1 MKKINLILGLM
12 AIAAAGMNV
21 DAMEDSGIENQQTI
35 QQRVQTAAEQ
45 GHDEAQYRLGNMYR
59 TGIGVAP
66 DFETA
71 IHWYEL
77 AAEQGNANA
86 QYHLGDMYREGLGVA
101 PDFEK
106 ATHWY
111 ELAAEQGNANAQYH
125 LGNMYRKGLGVEP
138 DLDLAA
144 CWYRFAAE
152 QGLVQAQLNLGDM
165 YRNGLG
171 VAQDLEEANRWYRRA
186 TEQGFIQ
193 AHNSD
198 DTLREM
204 VDYDILTGQAPA
216 EYIGRE
222 EFQHIDITDIEL
234 VDTREIGIGAF
245 ECSPN
250 LTSVAIKSFNR
261 PAIRAFAFGDCPNL
275 RQVEFFGVPGEIA
288 SNTFGEHQNNGI
300 SPEFLDTRIII
311 HGERDETVH
320 QQLLDAGIREEN
332 ITWLDQ

>member
-1 MKKINLILGLM
+1 M
-12 AIAAAGMNV
+12 AIAAAGTNV
-21 DAMEDSGIENQQTI
+21 DAIEDREIENLQAI
-35 QQRVQTAAEQ
+35 QQRMQTAAEQ
-45 GHDEAQYRLGNMYR
+45 GHAEAQYRLGNMYR
-59 TGIGVAP
+59 DGLGVERDLEA
-66 DFETA
+66 A

-86 QYHLGDMYREGLGVA
+86 QYHLGDMYREGLGVER
-101 PDFEK
+101 DLEE
-106 ATHWY
+106 TIRLY
-111 ELAAEQGNANAQYH
+111 MLAADQGHAEAQHH
-125 LGNMYRKGLGVEP
+125 LGNMYRDGV
-138 DLDLAA
+138 
-144 CWYRFAAE
+144 
-152 QGLVQAQLNLGDM
+152 
-165 YRNGLG
+165 G
-171 VAQDLEEANRWYRRA
+171 VARNLEEANRWYRRA